1 MTIGYRVELS
11 GPLLKGSG
19 SQGKDAVS
27 EAIKDLVIEGEREVK
42 LDLVVGHGLVT
53 GHYRNSIHGEITN
66 SLHGVIDDSKV
77 IYGMWLETG
86 TRRGE
91 PTRFKG
97 LGMFRKA
104 HDKLERMA
112 GEILQHAV
120 ERLVKRLD

>member
-1 MTIGYRVELS
+1 MAVSYRVELS
-11 GPLLKGSG
+11 GPLLKGDS
-19 SQGKDAVS
+19 SRAKEAVE
-27 EAIKDLVIEGEREVK
+27 EAVKDLVIEGERAVK
-42 LDLVVGHGLVT
+42 LDLFPGHGLVT

-77 IYGMWLETG
+77 VYGSWLEG
-86 TRRGE
+86 VSSRNDK
-91 PTRFKG
+91 TRFKG
-97 LGMFRKA
+97 YAMFRKA